1 MGLTESHLHCQF
13 KGPRRQVGFE
23 TERKR
28 RPDAHPHCELKGP
41 RRQAGFETERSEG
54 PKRPSPQSL
63 FGPKARERLA
73 ERVGFEPTVAFRLQ
87 RLSRP
92 ADSTTL
98 APLRD
103 HAFWLKTGDHTA
115 RGFANHRLGQVEST
129 PSRDQPCVNPG
140 LRATMRAFNPA
151 RPGRE
156 QRLGE
161 ALSDAVGSGF
171 THGRSVSQR
180 PPVENQDPDELRRF
194 RP

>member
-103 HAFWLKTGDHTA
+103 SSWLGPRIIPRRGSPATA
-115 RGFANHRLGQVEST
+115 PDQVEST
-129 PSRDQPCVNPG
+129 LPRDRSCVNPG